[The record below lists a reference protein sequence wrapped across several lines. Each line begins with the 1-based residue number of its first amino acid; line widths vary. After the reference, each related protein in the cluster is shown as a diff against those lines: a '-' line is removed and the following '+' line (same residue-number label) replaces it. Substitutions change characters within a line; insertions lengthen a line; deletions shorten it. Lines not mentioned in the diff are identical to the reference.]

1 MGPVFV
7 HASSRKIKLLT
18 NQLHTFSDP
27 KIENL
32 VLTDY
37 FAAC

>member
-7 HASSRKIKLLT
+7 HAFSRKIKLLT

-27 KIENL
+27 KIRNL
-32 VLTDY
+32 VLADY
-37 FAAC
+37 FSCG

>member
-7 HASSRKIKLLT
+7 HAFSRKIKLLT

-27 KIENL
+27 KIVNL
-32 VLTDY
+32 VVNVY
-37 FAAC
+37 FATC